1 MTITATLPGTLPNR
15 QQEPE
20 VFVPAMDDFIAA
32 LPGFAEQI
40 DIAVAAFNFNSV
52 TDTSAT
58 SNTVSLSGGNK
69 TFTVS
74 TGKSFSPSMYLT
86 VADAAAPTTNS
97 MIVQVVSYSG
107 TTLIVTPLYVRGSG
121 TFTSWVIT
129 QGSVPPVF
137 LAGASKLILQTGNG
151 RGTTNTKIRRFT
163 TTTTNTATSDVTY
176 ADSATLGMTVTVLTS
191 GVYSLAYEEM
201 ATVSSVP
208 WGISRNSNQLTT
220 AFGSITKTHQVASGP
235 GLTTTADGAWAT
247 YTGYLAAGDVI
258 RAHFGGTVA
267 ATGDALAAYF
277 YVERLF

>member
-32 LPGFAEQI
+32 LPEFAEQI

-52 TDTSAT
+52 TDTSST

-86 VADAAAPTTNS
+86 IADTAAPTTNS

-121 TFTSWVIT
+121 TFTAWVIT
-129 QGSVPPVF
+129 QGSVPPVL
-137 LAGASKLILQTGNG
+137 LAGASILHLTTGNG
-151 RGTTNTKIRRFT
+151 HGSTNTKIRRFT
-163 TTTTNTATSDVTY
+163 TTTTNTATADITY
-176 ADSATLGMTVTVLTS
+176 ADSATLGGSVIVVVS
-191 GVYSLAYEEM
+191 GLYSIYLKDIDPAGGVFG
-201 ATVSSVP
+201 VSK
-208 WGISRNSNQLTT
+208 NSNQLTT
-220 AFGSITKTHQVASGP
+220 SFASITESHKLIPVSLSTETHGIGSR
-235 GLTTTADGAWAT
+235 TC
-247 YTGYLAAGDVI
+247 YLAAGDVI
-258 RAHFGGTVA
+258 RAHTDGSLTDSSA
-267 ATGDALAAYF
+267 ETKLII
-277 YVERLF
+277 ERLL